1 MVRPGGAVVSDEIQA
16 AIWVTLTMIGLALAV
31 LYWLDKGQ

>member
-1 MVRPGGAVVSDEIQA
+1 MSDEIQA
-16 AIWVTLTMIGLALAV
+16 AIWVTLTMIGLVLAV